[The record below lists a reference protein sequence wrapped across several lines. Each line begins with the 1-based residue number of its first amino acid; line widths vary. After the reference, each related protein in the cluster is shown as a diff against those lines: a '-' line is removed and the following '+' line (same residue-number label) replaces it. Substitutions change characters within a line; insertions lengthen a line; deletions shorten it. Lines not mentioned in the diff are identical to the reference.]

1 MPQPGRIDEVWGRGF
16 MVTKERVGQMV
27 VVLAACALALAA
39 DPGKREF
46 KYSAAP
52 KANVSILN
60 EYGPITVK
68 PSTTNQIIVVAT
80 PHSGK
85 VQIDGSQNGD
95 RIVIKS
101 LLLDG
106 ATPASGRVDY
116 EVEVPSDTSITLHS
130 VDGPLRAEQL
140 EGDVTVEGDTAVI
153 DLRDLA
159 GGHVHVNTLTGPVTL
174 TNINNGHIEITSVG
188 GDVTMNSVTGP
199 FVEVT
204 SAKGKI
210 NYSGDFGYTGNY
222 KLTSHTGDIEAVVPA
237 YASFDVSARSVR
249 GDVQNDFPLTDHPQT
264 PSTFQRGRSFV
275 GTAGK
280 AASSVIIRTFSG
292 KIRLKK
298 R

>member
-1 MPQPGRIDEVWGRGF
+1 
-16 MVTKERVGQMV
+16 MVTRKRVGQFV
-27 VVLAACALALAA
+27 VVLAACAAVFAA
-39 DPGKREF
+39 DQSKKEF
-46 KYSAAP
+46 KYSAGP
-52 KANVSILN
+52 KASVAVLN

-68 PSTTNQIIVVAT
+68 PSSTNQVVVIAT
-80 PHSGK
+80 PHSDK
-85 VQIDGSQNGD
+85 VQIDGAQNGD

-101 LLLDG
+101 RLLEG
-106 ATPASGRVDY
+106 ATASTGRVDY
-116 EVEVPSDTSITLHS
+116 EVEVPSDSSITLHS
-130 VDGPLRAEQL
+130 FDGPIHAEQL
-140 EGDVTVEGDTAVI
+140 EGDVTVECDTAVV

-174 TNINNGHIEITSVG
+174 TNINNGHIEISSVG

-249 GDVQNDFPLTDHPQT
+249 GDVVNDFPLSDHAQAS

>member
-1 MPQPGRIDEVWGRGF
+1 
-16 MVTKERVGQMV
+16 MVTKERVSQIA
-27 VVLAACALALAA
+27 VVLVACVAALAA
-39 DPGKREF
+39 DQAKKEF
-46 KYSAAP
+46 KYSAGP
-52 KANVSILN
+52 KARLSILN
-60 EYGPITVK
+60 EYGRISVK
-68 PSTTNQIIVVAT
+68 PSTTSQVVVIAA
-80 PHSGK
+80 PYSDK
-85 VQIDGSQNGD
+85 VQVDGTQND
-95 RIVIKS
+95 NRIALQS
-101 LLLDG
+101 RLLDG
-106 ATPASGRVDY
+106 ANQVTGRVDY

-130 VDGPLRAEQL
+130 FDGPIHAEQL
-140 EGDVTVEGDTAVI
+140 EGDVTVECDTAVV

-159 GGHVHVNTLTGPVTL
+159 GGHVHVNTLDGPVTL

-188 GDVTMNSVTGP
+188 GDVTLNSVTGP

-204 SAKGKI
+204 SAKGRI

-237 YASFDVSARSVR
+237 YASFDVSAKSVR
-249 GDVQNDFPLTDHPQT
+249 GDVQNDFPLNDRRQIAT
-264 PSTFQRGRSFV
+264 PTTFERGRSFV